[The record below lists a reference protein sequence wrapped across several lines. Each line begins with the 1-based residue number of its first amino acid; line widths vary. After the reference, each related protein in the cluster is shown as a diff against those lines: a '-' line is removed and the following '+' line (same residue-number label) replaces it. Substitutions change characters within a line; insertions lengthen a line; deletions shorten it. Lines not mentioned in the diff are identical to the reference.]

1 MRISRPSQ
9 MTARTLLAPHSLP
22 TRRTAAHGTQL
33 GKRPADGSLPD
44 ADLLRGSVGG
54 QTVHQ
59 HETAGLGRRPVRD
72 HAGGGQGE
80 GEVGGGHGLGRN
92 VDGFGRVH
100 RERARPGKGD
110 GVVLHRGL
118 FGGERHR
125 APVGML
131 GGHDVVGFA
140 RQVLADHG
148 EDVHGNSFSVVA
160 MLPRRAGARGLGGD
174 VQVEFNCAVFCI
186 PPRRFRAAF
195 ANVTRAVGGNMYS
208 VIANWL
214 SSAKGYK
221 HSMRF
226 FNNVPFPV
234 V

>member
-1 MRISRPSQ
+1 MRVAMNMHRFCPFR
-9 MTARTLLAPHSLP
+9 MHLFRCYLAIIDAVVAFSYAHVQRVSLH
-22 TRRTAAHGTQL
+22 AK
-33 GKRPADGSLPD
+33 KRA
-44 ADLLRGSVGG
+44 ADLVELSYVCFSYLCSAGHSRNIDRSSRLDGGKDGG
-54 QTVHQ
+54 QFF
-59 HETAGLGRRPVRD
+59 LGCHVCD
-72 HAGGGQGE
+72 
-80 GEVGGGHGLGRN
+80 
-92 VDGFGRVH
+92 
-100 RERARPGKGD
+100 
-110 GVVLHRGL
+110 
-118 FGGERHR
+118 
-125 APVGML
+125 
-131 GGHDVVGFA
+131 
-140 RQVLADHG
+140 
-148 EDVHGNSFSVVA
+148 SFSVVA